1 MVTASLAIASIVRL
15 LSSLISF
22 ITRSIAV
29 VGLSRASLERGYQVR
44 TGVIYNRVLTVVVI
58 NRGVLSH

>member
-1 MVTASLAIASIVRL
+1 VVTASLAIASIVRL

-29 VGLSRASLERGYQVR
+29 VGLARASLERGYKVR
-44 TGVIYNRVLTVVVI
+44 RGVI
-58 NRGVLSH
+58 